1 MNRTCVAGALFL
13 SALSVLAA
21 DAASAQAGCYSLQA
35 ELNRLQS
42 SDMAG
47 GSARYEKAFREQ
59 ARVLA
64 ATENQAQQ
72 AGCFGGGFLF
82 FRNQPAA
89 QCRSLVP
96 KIRDMR
102 ANLAKLDRLRRSPG
116 AAPSNERRISQIKAI
131 IASRG
136 CNAPSRREQA
146 VERAPIQSRGTF
158 RTLCV
163 RTCDGYYFPI
173 SFATTRSH
181 LEEDAGLCEARCPGA
196 EAKLFTYS
204 NPGQGPEQ
212 MVGLDGKYYADM
224 PTAFRYR
231 STFDAS
237 CTCKSGVPSLATN
250 VPGGGALVSVAVADP
265 DPPIPG
271 PRPAPGE
278 DPETI
283 DNRMGGFSFDRTP
296 VAVAQSTTTISGGKQ
311 VRVVGPALWDSPE
324 QEGVVIAP
332 VPN

>member
-1 MNRTCVAGALFL
+1 MNPTCVAGAAFL
-13 SALSVLAA
+13 SVMSLLAV
-21 DAASAQAGCYSLQA
+21 DTAAAQAGCYTLQA
-35 ELNRLQS
+35 ELQRLQS
-42 SDMAG
+42 SGGG
-47 GSARYEKAFREQ
+47 GSARYEKAYREQ

-64 ATENQAQQ
+64 ATESEARQ

-116 AAPSNERRISQIKAI
+116 AAPSNERRIRQIKSI
-131 IASRG
+131 MASRG
-136 CNAPSRREQA
+136 CGSQRRQERT
-146 VERAPIQSRGTF
+146 VERSTPVNRGTY

-163 RTCDGYYFPI
+163 RTCDGYYFPL

-181 LEEDAGLCEARCPGA
+181 FEEDAARCQAMCPGA
-196 EAKLFTYS
+196 EAKLFAYS

-224 PTAFRYR
+224 PTAFAYR
-231 STFDAS
+231 KQFDAS
-237 CTCKSGVPSLATN
+237 CSCKSGAISIATN
-250 VPGGGALVSVAVADP
+250 VPGGGAPVSVAVADP
-265 DPPIPG
+265 APPIPD

-283 DNRMGGFSFDRTP
+283 DNRMGGFRFDRTP
-296 VAVAQSTTTISGGKQ
+296 IAVARGTSTVSGGKQ
-311 VRVVGPALWDSPE
+311 VRMVGPAYWDSTE
-324 QEGVVIAP
+324 QDGVVIAP